1 MNKYFKA
8 FGLIS
13 ILCFSFFYT
22 EKIAKFMQSKDPLY
36 VSIMTVKDDYHKDA
50 VDAVIEN
57 NYIIPG
63 LTGVEVNVDKSFQNM
78 QDYGYFVESD
88 LVFDEITPTV
98 SLSNHRD
105 KIVKKG
111 NALKNSVALIVKE
124 ESLITYLEEMGIFYN
139 VLVTTDN
146 VERQY
151 AHGLK
156 INYDFEHYDEV
167 EKSLKNNKES
177 NSLCFVTGGNQELCK
192 QKKKVL
198 VEESLLIQKSNLSS
212 LYKSIATGDI
222 IYLDDNLGITNLKL
236 LISQIQFKGLNIV
249 YLSDLLSEARD

>member
-1 MNKYFKA
+1 
-8 FGLIS
+8 
-13 ILCFSFFYT
+13 
-22 EKIAKFMQSKDPLY
+22 MQSKDPLY

-139 VLVTTDN
+139 VLVTTGN

-156 INYDFEHYDEV
+156 INYDFEHYDEI

-177 NSLCFVTGGNQELCK
+177 NSLCFVTGGNQEL
-192 QKKKVL
+192 
-198 VEESLLIQKSNLSS
+198 
-212 LYKSIATGDI
+212 
-222 IYLDDNLGITNLKL
+222 
-236 LISQIQFKGLNIV
+236 
-249 YLSDLLSEARD
+249 